1 MLYFLKK
8 FVLIF
13 ICFLTLT
20 TIVPW
25 NTLETKAAS
34 TSWLEQE
41 LDGNEAFITETE
53 RVLSK
58 NREDITLADLE
69 TIQELDIY
77 GDASSIPDKISD
89 YKNLNTLLA
98 LNGTISEIP
107 TSITK
112 LTKLTRINVDNNN
125 FQEFPMI
132 LLQMPSLSSIE
143 INRNKIKEIP
153 SEITTLS
160 PHLGSLDVRYNELI
174 TLPDNIFTTEW
185 ESKLSLLTTGNQ
197 LVSDIPAD
205 WLDNFNQA
213 DNMLE
218 FYNNPPNDYHQKQDQ
233 LTYSG
238 ARIEV
243 PLNTDLKTLTPD
255 KTKLGLKSGRTL
267 FEQHEFMYYD
277 DGTSNNILTNGVA
290 TATGNGY
297 ITIKSTLSTNSNP
310 FAKVRVPI
318 TVTPP
323 VKGGDVTVQYKDTTG
338 VVLADSITLSG
349 NVGENYT
356 TTAKTIAGYSLT
368 TTPTNANGTFST
380 NPQTVTY
387 TYKKDPIAQPVTVN
401 YIDTDG
407 KTIAPTETLSGNVG
421 ENYTT
426 TAKTIDGYSLTTTP
440 TNANGTFST
449 NPQTV
454 TYTYKKDPIAQPV
467 TVNYIDTDGKTI
479 APTETLS
486 GNVGENYTTTAKTID
501 GYSLTT
507 TPANANG
514 TFSTNPQTVTYTY
527 TKDPIAQPVTVNYI
541 DTDGKTI
548 APSETLTGNISENYT
563 TTAKTIDGYS
573 LTTTPTNAKGT
584 FSTEPQIINYIYAK
598 NAETAQPITV
608 NYRNSTGQKIAK
620 SEVLTGNIGESYSTQ
635 PKTIAGYTLTTI
647 PPNAK
652 GTFTTNAQTVTY
664 MYTPIAISALP
675 VTVNYLDENGKE
687 IADSVVLNGRV
698 GEAYNT
704 LAKEIDGYTLIKTPT
719 NANGVF
725 SAEAQSIDYI
735 YRKNKPVVIVNPP
748 IKNPIIKIDS
758 STNVIKEETSVLPKT
773 GDSNPYNDFLAG
785 ILLLSSA
792 MFLWKNHK

>member
-1 MLYFLKK
+1 MKK

-356 TTAKTIAGYSLT
+356 TTAKTI
-368 TTPTNANGTFST
+368 
-380 NPQTVTY
+380 
-387 TYKKDPIAQPVTVN
+387 
-401 YIDTDG
+401 
-407 KTIAPTETLSGNVG
+407 
-421 ENYTT
+421 
-426 TAKTIDGYSLTTTP
+426 DGYSLTTTP
-440 TNANGTFST
+440 TNSNGTFST

-573 LTTTPTNAKGT
+573 LTTTPANAKGT

-635 PKTIAGYTLTTI
+635 LKTIAGYTLTTI

>member
-1 MLYFLKK
+1 MKK

-185 ESKLSLLTTGNQ
+185 ESKLSLLTTRNQ

-356 TTAKTIAGYSLT
+356 TTAKTI
-368 TTPTNANGTFST
+368 
-380 NPQTVTY
+380 
-387 TYKKDPIAQPVTVN
+387 
-401 YIDTDG
+401 
-407 KTIAPTETLSGNVG
+407 
-421 ENYTT
+421 
-426 TAKTIDGYSLTTTP
+426 DGYSLTTTP
-440 TNANGTFST
+440 TNSNGTFST

-573 LTTTPTNAKGT
+573 LTTTPANAKGT

>member
-356 TTAKTIAGYSLT
+356 TTAKTI
-368 TTPTNANGTFST
+368 
-380 NPQTVTY
+380 
-387 TYKKDPIAQPVTVN
+387 
-401 YIDTDG
+401 
-407 KTIAPTETLSGNVG
+407 
-421 ENYTT
+421 
-426 TAKTIDGYSLTTTP
+426 DGYSLTTTP

-573 LTTTPTNAKGT
+573 LTTTPANAKGT

-785 ILLLSSA
+785 ILLLPSA

>member
-1 MLYFLKK
+1 MKK

-112 LTKLTRINVDNNN
+112 LTKLTRINLDNNN

-143 INRNKIKEIP
+143 VNRNKIKEIP

-205 WLDNFNQA
+205 WLDDFNQA

-233 LTYSG
+233 LTYTG
-238 ARIEV
+238 ARLEV

-338 VVLADSITLSG
+338 AVLADST
-349 NVGENYT
+349 
-356 TTAKTIAGYSLT
+356 
-368 TTPTNANGTFST
+368 
-380 NPQTVTY
+380 
-387 TYKKDPIAQPVTVN
+387 
-401 YIDTDG
+401 
-407 KTIAPTETLSGNVG
+407 TLSGNVG

-454 TYTYKKDPIAQPV
+454 TYTYTKDPIAQPV

-486 GNVGENYTTTAKTID
+486 GNIGENYTTTAKTIQ
-501 GYSLTT
+501 GYTLTT
-507 TPANANG
+507 TPA
-514 TFSTNPQTVTYTY
+514 
-527 TKDPIAQPVTVNYI
+527 
-541 DTDGKTI
+541 
-548 APSETLTGNISENYT
+548 
-563 TTAKTIDGYS
+563 
-573 LTTTPTNAKGT
+573 NAKGT
-584 FSTEPQIINYIYAK
+584 FSTEAQIINYIYEK
-598 NAETAQPITV
+598 NPDLAQPITV
-608 NYRNSTGQKIAK
+608 DYRSSTGQKISK

-635 PKTIAGYTLTTI
+635 PKTIAGYTLTTT

-664 MYTPIAISALP
+664 VYTPIAISALP

-725 SAEAQSIDYI
+725 TAEAQSIDYI

-748 IKNPIIKIDS
+748 IKNPVIKINS

-792 MFLWKNHK
+792 MFLWKKHK

>member
-1 MLYFLKK
+1 MKK

-53 RVLSK
+53 SVLSK

-77 GDASSIPDKISD
+77 GDVSSIPDKISD
-89 YKNLNTLLA
+89 YKNLNTLIA

-125 FQEFPMI
+125 IQEFPMV
-132 LLQMPSLSSIE
+132 LLQIPSLSSIE

-160 PHLGSLDVRYNELI
+160 PQLGSLDVRYNELI

-197 LVSDIPAD
+197 LVSDIPAN
-205 WLDNFNQA
+205 WLDDFNQA

-233 LTYSG
+233 LTYTG
-238 ARIEV
+238 ARLEV

-290 TATGNGY
+290 TGTGNGY

-338 VVLADSITLSG
+338 AVLADST
-349 NVGENYT
+349 
-356 TTAKTIAGYSLT
+356 
-368 TTPTNANGTFST
+368 
-380 NPQTVTY
+380 
-387 TYKKDPIAQPVTVN
+387 
-401 YIDTDG
+401 
-407 KTIAPTETLSGNVG
+407 
-421 ENYTT
+421 
-426 TAKTIDGYSLTTTP
+426 
-440 TNANGTFST
+440 
-449 NPQTV
+449 
-454 TYTYKKDPIAQPV
+454 
-467 TVNYIDTDGKTI
+467 
-479 APTETLS
+479 TLS

-548 APSETLTGNISENYT
+548 APTETLSGNIGENYT
-563 TTAKTIDGYS
+563 TTAKTIQGYT
-573 LTTTPTNAKGT
+573 LITTPANAKGT
-584 FSTEPQIINYIYAK
+584 FSTEPQIINYIYEK
-598 NAETAQPITV
+598 NPDLAQPITV
-608 NYRNSTGQKIAK
+608 NYMSSTGQKIAK
-620 SEVLTGNIGESYSTQ
+620 SEVLTGQVGDPYSTQ
-635 PKTIAGYTLTTI
+635 PKTIAGYTLTTE
-647 PPNAK
+647 PRNAK
-652 GTFTTNAQTVTY
+652 GIFTTNPQTVTY

-687 IADSVVLNGRV
+687 IADSVVLTGNV
-698 GEAYNT
+698 GDSYDT
-704 LAKEIDGYTLIKTPT
+704 LAKKIDGYTLIETPE
-719 NANGVF
+719 NASGMF
-725 SAEAQSIDYI
+725 LAEAQSINYV
-735 YRKNKPVVIVNPP
+735 YHKNEQIEIINPP
-748 IKNPIIKIDS
+748 IKKSTITVNSENNIIK
-758 STNVIKEETSVLPKT
+758 ETTAALPPT
-773 GDSNPYNDFLAG
+773 GDSGSDNALFVG

-792 MFLWKNHK
+792 MLLWKTRK

>member
-1 MLYFLKK
+1 
-8 FVLIF
+8 
-13 ICFLTLT
+13 
-20 TIVPW
+20 VPW

-356 TTAKTIAGYSLT
+356 TTAKTI
-368 TTPTNANGTFST
+368 
-380 NPQTVTY
+380 
-387 TYKKDPIAQPVTVN
+387 
-401 YIDTDG
+401 
-407 KTIAPTETLSGNVG
+407 
-421 ENYTT
+421 
-426 TAKTIDGYSLTTTP
+426 DGYSLTTTP
-440 TNANGTFST
+440 TNSNGTFST

-573 LTTTPTNAKGT
+573 LTTTPANAKGT

>member
-1 MLYFLKK
+1 M
-8 FVLIF
+8 
-13 ICFLTLT
+13 
-20 TIVPW
+20 VPW

-218 FYNNPPNDYHQKQDQ
+218 FYNNPPSDYHQKQDQ

-356 TTAKTIAGYSLT
+356 TTAKTI
-368 TTPTNANGTFST
+368 
-380 NPQTVTY
+380 
-387 TYKKDPIAQPVTVN
+387 
-401 YIDTDG
+401 
-407 KTIAPTETLSGNVG
+407 
-421 ENYTT
+421 
-426 TAKTIDGYSLTTTP
+426 
-440 TNANGTFST
+440 
-449 NPQTV
+449 
-454 TYTYKKDPIAQPV
+454 
-467 TVNYIDTDGKTI
+467 
-479 APTETLS
+479 
-486 GNVGENYTTTAKTID
+486 D

-573 LTTTPTNAKGT
+573 LTTTPANAKGT

>member
-1 MLYFLKK
+1 MKK

-356 TTAKTIAGYSLT
+356 TTAKTI
-368 TTPTNANGTFST
+368 
-380 NPQTVTY
+380 
-387 TYKKDPIAQPVTVN
+387 
-401 YIDTDG
+401 
-407 KTIAPTETLSGNVG
+407 
-421 ENYTT
+421 
-426 TAKTIDGYSLTTTP
+426 
-440 TNANGTFST
+440 
-449 NPQTV
+449 
-454 TYTYKKDPIAQPV
+454 
-467 TVNYIDTDGKTI
+467 
-479 APTETLS
+479 
-486 GNVGENYTTTAKTID
+486 D

-507 TPANANG
+507 TPA
-514 TFSTNPQTVTYTY
+514 
-527 TKDPIAQPVTVNYI
+527 
-541 DTDGKTI
+541 
-548 APSETLTGNISENYT
+548 
-563 TTAKTIDGYS
+563 
-573 LTTTPTNAKGT
+573 NAKGT

-773 GDSNPYNDFLAG
+773 GDSNQYNDFLAG

>member
-1 MLYFLKK
+1 
-8 FVLIF
+8 VLIF

-218 FYNNPPNDYHQKQDQ
+218 FYNNPPSDYHQKQDQ

-356 TTAKTIAGYSLT
+356 TTAKTI
-368 TTPTNANGTFST
+368 
-380 NPQTVTY
+380 
-387 TYKKDPIAQPVTVN
+387 
-401 YIDTDG
+401 
-407 KTIAPTETLSGNVG
+407 
-421 ENYTT
+421 
-426 TAKTIDGYSLTTTP
+426 
-440 TNANGTFST
+440 
-449 NPQTV
+449 
-454 TYTYKKDPIAQPV
+454 
-467 TVNYIDTDGKTI
+467 
-479 APTETLS
+479 
-486 GNVGENYTTTAKTID
+486 D

-573 LTTTPTNAKGT
+573 LTTTPANAKGT

>member
-1 MLYFLKK
+1 MKK

-143 INRNKIKEIP
+143 VNRNKIKEIP

-205 WLDNFNQA
+205 WLDDFNQA

-233 LTYSG
+233 LTYTG
-238 ARIEV
+238 ARLEV

-338 VVLADSITLSG
+338 AVLADST
-349 NVGENYT
+349 
-356 TTAKTIAGYSLT
+356 
-368 TTPTNANGTFST
+368 
-380 NPQTVTY
+380 
-387 TYKKDPIAQPVTVN
+387 
-401 YIDTDG
+401 
-407 KTIAPTETLSGNVG
+407 TLSGNVG

-454 TYTYKKDPIAQPV
+454 TYTYTKDPIAQPV

-486 GNVGENYTTTAKTID
+486 GNIGENYTTTAKTIQ
-501 GYSLTT
+501 GYTLTT
-507 TPANANG
+507 TPANA
-514 TFSTNPQTVTYTY
+514 
-527 TKDPIAQPVTVNYI
+527 
-541 DTDGKTI
+541 
-548 APSETLTGNISENYT
+548 
-563 TTAKTIDGYS
+563 
-573 LTTTPTNAKGT
+573 KGS
-584 FSTEPQIINYIYAK
+584 FSTEAQIINYIYEK
-598 NAETAQPITV
+598 NPDLAQPITV
-608 NYRNSTGQKIAK
+608 DYRSSTGQKIAK

-635 PKTIAGYTLTTI
+635 PKTIAGYTLTTT

-664 MYTPIAISALP
+664 VYTPIAISALP

-704 LAKEIDGYTLIKTPT
+704 LAKEIDGYMLIKTPT

-725 SAEAQSIDYI
+725 TAEAQSIDYI

-748 IKNPIIKIDS
+748 IKNPVIKINS

-792 MFLWKNHK
+792 MFLWKKHK

>member
-1 MLYFLKK
+1 MKK

-89 YKNLNTLLA
+89 YKNLHTLLA

-112 LTKLTRINVDNNN
+112 LTKLTRINLDNNN

-143 INRNKIKEIP
+143 VNRNKIKEIP
-153 SEITTLS
+153 SEITILS
-160 PHLGSLDVRYNELI
+160 PQLGSLDVRYNELI

-205 WLDNFNQA
+205 WLDDFNQA

-238 ARIEV
+238 ARLEV

-310 FAKVRVPI
+310 FAKVQVPI

-338 VVLADSITLSG
+338 AVLADST
-349 NVGENYT
+349 
-356 TTAKTIAGYSLT
+356 
-368 TTPTNANGTFST
+368 
-380 NPQTVTY
+380 
-387 TYKKDPIAQPVTVN
+387 
-401 YIDTDG
+401 
-407 KTIAPTETLSGNVG
+407 TLSGNVG

-454 TYTYKKDPIAQPV
+454 TYTYTKDPIAQPV

-486 GNVGENYTTTAKTID
+486 GNIGENYTTTAKTIQ
-501 GYSLTT
+501 GYTLTT
-507 TPANANG
+507 TPA
-514 TFSTNPQTVTYTY
+514 
-527 TKDPIAQPVTVNYI
+527 
-541 DTDGKTI
+541 
-548 APSETLTGNISENYT
+548 
-563 TTAKTIDGYS
+563 
-573 LTTTPTNAKGT
+573 NAKGT
-584 FSTEPQIINYIYAK
+584 FSTEAQIINYIYEK
-598 NAETAQPITV
+598 NPDLAQPITV
-608 NYRNSTGQKIAK
+608 DYRSSTGQKISK

-635 PKTIAGYTLTTI
+635 PKTIAGYTLTTT

-664 MYTPIAISALP
+664 VYTPIAISALP

-719 NANGVF
+719 NAKGVF

-735 YRKNKPVVIVNPP
+735 YCKNKPVVIVNPP
-748 IKNPIIKIDS
+748 IKNPIIKINS
-758 STNVIKEETSVLPKT
+758 STNVIKEETSTLPKT

>member
-1 MLYFLKK
+1 M
-8 FVLIF
+8 
-13 ICFLTLT
+13 LT

-41 LDGNEAFITETE
+41 LDGNEAFIIETE

-89 YKNLNTLLA
+89 YKNLHTLLA

-143 INRNKIKEIP
+143 VNRNKIKEIP

-238 ARIEV
+238 ARLEV

-338 VVLADSITLSG
+338 AVLADSTTL
-349 NVGENYT
+349 
-356 TTAKTIAGYSLT
+356 
-368 TTPTNANGTFST
+368 F
-380 NPQTVTY
+380 
-387 TYKKDPIAQPVTVN
+387 
-401 YIDTDG
+401 
-407 KTIAPTETLSGNVG
+407 
-421 ENYTT
+421 
-426 TAKTIDGYSLTTTP
+426 
-440 TNANGTFST
+440 
-449 NPQTV
+449 
-454 TYTYKKDPIAQPV
+454 
-467 TVNYIDTDGKTI
+467 
-479 APTETLS
+479 

-548 APSETLTGNISENYT
+548 APTETLSGNIGENYT
-563 TTAKTIDGYS
+563 TTAKTIQGYT
-573 LTTTPTNAKGT
+573 LTTTPANAKGT
-584 FSTEPQIINYIYAK
+584 FSTEPQIINYIYEK
-598 NAETAQPITV
+598 NPDLAQPITV
-608 NYRNSTGQKIAK
+608 NYRSSTGQKIAK

-635 PKTIAGYTLTTI
+635 PKTIAGYTLTTT

-664 MYTPIAISALP
+664 VYTPIAISALP

-719 NANGVF
+719 NAKGVF

-735 YRKNKPVVIVNPP
+735 YCKNKPVVIVNPP
-748 IKNPIIKIDS
+748 IKNPIIKINS
-758 STNVIKEETSVLPKT
+758 STNVIKEETSTLPKT

>member
-255 KTKLGLKSGRTL
+255 KTKLSLKSGRTL

-356 TTAKTIAGYSLT
+356 TTAKTI
-368 TTPTNANGTFST
+368 
-380 NPQTVTY
+380 
-387 TYKKDPIAQPVTVN
+387 
-401 YIDTDG
+401 
-407 KTIAPTETLSGNVG
+407 
-421 ENYTT
+421 
-426 TAKTIDGYSLTTTP
+426 
-440 TNANGTFST
+440 
-449 NPQTV
+449 
-454 TYTYKKDPIAQPV
+454 
-467 TVNYIDTDGKTI
+467 
-479 APTETLS
+479 
-486 GNVGENYTTTAKTID
+486 D

-507 TPANANG
+507 TPA
-514 TFSTNPQTVTYTY
+514 
-527 TKDPIAQPVTVNYI
+527 
-541 DTDGKTI
+541 
-548 APSETLTGNISENYT
+548 
-563 TTAKTIDGYS
+563 
-573 LTTTPTNAKGT
+573 NAKGT

-675 VTVNYLDENGKE
+675 VTVNYLDETGKE

>member
-89 YKNLNTLLA
+89 YKNLHTLLA

-112 LTKLTRINVDNNN
+112 LTRINLDNNN

-143 INRNKIKEIP
+143 VNRNKIKEIP

-233 LTYSG
+233 LTYTG
-238 ARIEV
+238 ARLEV

-338 VVLADSITLSG
+338 AVLADST
-349 NVGENYT
+349 
-356 TTAKTIAGYSLT
+356 
-368 TTPTNANGTFST
+368 
-380 NPQTVTY
+380 
-387 TYKKDPIAQPVTVN
+387 
-401 YIDTDG
+401 
-407 KTIAPTETLSGNVG
+407 TLSGNVG

-426 TAKTIDGYSLTTTP
+426 TAKTIDGYSLTTT
-440 TNANGTFST
+440 S
-449 NPQTV
+449 
-454 TYTYKKDPIAQPV
+454 
-467 TVNYIDTDGKTI
+467 
-479 APTETLS
+479 
-486 GNVGENYTTTAKTID
+486 
-501 GYSLTT
+501 
-507 TPANANG
+507 ANANG

-548 APSETLTGNISENYT
+548 APTETLSGNIGENYT
-563 TTAKTIDGYS
+563 TTAKTIQGYT
-573 LTTTPTNAKGT
+573 LTTTPANAKGT
-584 FSTEPQIINYIYAK
+584 FSTEAQIINYIYEK
-598 NAETAQPITV
+598 NPDLAQPITV
-608 NYRNSTGQKIAK
+608 NYRSSTGQKIAK
-620 SEVLTGNIGESYSTQ
+620 SEILTGNIGASYSTQ
-635 PKTIAGYTLTTI
+635 PKTIAGYTLTTT

-664 MYTPIAISALP
+664 VYTPIAISALP

-748 IKNPIIKIDS
+748 IKNPIIKINS
-758 STNVIKEETSVLPKT
+758 STNVIKEETSTLPKT

>member
-1 MLYFLKK
+1 MKK

-185 ESKLSLLTTGNQ
+185 ESKLSLLTKGNQ

-356 TTAKTIAGYSLT
+356 TTAKTI
-368 TTPTNANGTFST
+368 
-380 NPQTVTY
+380 
-387 TYKKDPIAQPVTVN
+387 
-401 YIDTDG
+401 
-407 KTIAPTETLSGNVG
+407 
-421 ENYTT
+421 
-426 TAKTIDGYSLTTTP
+426 
-440 TNANGTFST
+440 
-449 NPQTV
+449 
-454 TYTYKKDPIAQPV
+454 
-467 TVNYIDTDGKTI
+467 
-479 APTETLS
+479 
-486 GNVGENYTTTAKTID
+486 D

-507 TPANANG
+507 TPA
-514 TFSTNPQTVTYTY
+514 
-527 TKDPIAQPVTVNYI
+527 
-541 DTDGKTI
+541 
-548 APSETLTGNISENYT
+548 
-563 TTAKTIDGYS
+563 
-573 LTTTPTNAKGT
+573 NAKGT

>member
-1 MLYFLKK
+1 MKK

-143 INRNKIKEIP
+143 VNRNKIKEIP

-205 WLDNFNQA
+205 WLDDFNQA

-233 LTYSG
+233 LTYTG
-238 ARIEV
+238 ARLEV

-338 VVLADSITLSG
+338 AVLADST
-349 NVGENYT
+349 
-356 TTAKTIAGYSLT
+356 
-368 TTPTNANGTFST
+368 
-380 NPQTVTY
+380 
-387 TYKKDPIAQPVTVN
+387 
-401 YIDTDG
+401 
-407 KTIAPTETLSGNVG
+407 TLSGNVG

-454 TYTYKKDPIAQPV
+454 TYTYTKDPIEQPV

-486 GNVGENYTTTAKTID
+486 GNIGENYTTTAKTIQ
-501 GYSLTT
+501 GYTLTT
-507 TPANANG
+507 TPANA
-514 TFSTNPQTVTYTY
+514 
-527 TKDPIAQPVTVNYI
+527 
-541 DTDGKTI
+541 
-548 APSETLTGNISENYT
+548 
-563 TTAKTIDGYS
+563 
-573 LTTTPTNAKGT
+573 KGS
-584 FSTEPQIINYIYAK
+584 FSTEAQIINYIYEK
-598 NAETAQPITV
+598 NPDLAQPITV
-608 NYRNSTGQKIAK
+608 DYRSSTGQKISK

-635 PKTIAGYTLTTI
+635 PKTIAGYTLTTT

-664 MYTPIAISALP
+664 VYTPIAISALP

-725 SAEAQSIDYI
+725 TAEAQSIDYI

-748 IKNPIIKIDS
+748 IKNPVIKINS

-792 MFLWKNHK
+792 MFLWKKHK

>member
-356 TTAKTIAGYSLT
+356 TTAKTI
-368 TTPTNANGTFST
+368 
-380 NPQTVTY
+380 
-387 TYKKDPIAQPVTVN
+387 
-401 YIDTDG
+401 
-407 KTIAPTETLSGNVG
+407 
-421 ENYTT
+421 
-426 TAKTIDGYSLTTTP
+426 DGYSLTTTP
-440 TNANGTFST
+440 TNSNGTFST

-573 LTTTPTNAKGT
+573 LTTTPANAKGT

>member
-1 MLYFLKK
+1 MKK

-218 FYNNPPNDYHQKQDQ
+218 FYNNPPSDYHQKQDQ

-356 TTAKTIAGYSLT
+356 TTAKTI
-368 TTPTNANGTFST
+368 
-380 NPQTVTY
+380 
-387 TYKKDPIAQPVTVN
+387 
-401 YIDTDG
+401 
-407 KTIAPTETLSGNVG
+407 
-421 ENYTT
+421 
-426 TAKTIDGYSLTTTP
+426 DGYSLTTTP

-479 APTETLS
+479 APSETLT
-486 GNVGENYTTTAKTID
+486 GNISENYTTTAKTID

-573 LTTTPTNAKGT
+573 LTTTPANAKGT

>member
-41 LDGNEAFITETE
+41 LDGNEAFIIETE

-89 YKNLNTLLA
+89 YKNLHTLLA

-112 LTKLTRINVDNNN
+112 LTKLTRINLDNNN

-143 INRNKIKEIP
+143 VNRNKIKEIP

-238 ARIEV
+238 ARLEV

-255 KTKLGLKSGRTL
+255 KTKLGLKSGRKL

-338 VVLADSITLSG
+338 AVLADST
-349 NVGENYT
+349 
-356 TTAKTIAGYSLT
+356 
-368 TTPTNANGTFST
+368 
-380 NPQTVTY
+380 
-387 TYKKDPIAQPVTVN
+387 
-401 YIDTDG
+401 
-407 KTIAPTETLSGNVG
+407 TLSGNVG

-454 TYTYKKDPIAQPV
+454 TYTYTKDPIAQPV

-486 GNVGENYTTTAKTID
+486 GNIGENYTTTAKTIQ
-501 GYSLTT
+501 GYTLTT
-507 TPANANG
+507 TPA
-514 TFSTNPQTVTYTY
+514 
-527 TKDPIAQPVTVNYI
+527 
-541 DTDGKTI
+541 
-548 APSETLTGNISENYT
+548 
-563 TTAKTIDGYS
+563 
-573 LTTTPTNAKGT
+573 NAKGT
-584 FSTEPQIINYIYAK
+584 FSTEAQIINYIYEK
-598 NAETAQPITV
+598 NPDLAQPITV
-608 NYRNSTGQKIAK
+608 DYRSSTGQKISK

-635 PKTIAGYTLTTI
+635 PKTIAGYTLTTT

-664 MYTPIAISALP
+664 VYTPIAISALP

-704 LAKEIDGYTLIKTPT
+704 LAKEVDGYTLIKTPT

-735 YRKNKPVVIVNPP
+735 YRKNEPVVIVNPP
-748 IKNPIIKIDS
+748 IKNPVIKINS
-758 STNVIKEETSVLPKT
+758 STNVIKEETSTLPKT

>member
-1 MLYFLKK
+1 MKK

-25 NTLETKAAS
+25 NTLKTKAAS

-41 LDGNEAFITETE
+41 LDGNEAFIIETE

-89 YKNLNTLLA
+89 YKNLHTLLA

-112 LTKLTRINVDNNN
+112 LTKLTRINLDNNN

-143 INRNKIKEIP
+143 VNRNKIKEIP

-238 ARIEV
+238 ARLEV

-310 FAKVRVPI
+310 FAKVQVPI

-338 VVLADSITLSG
+338 AVLADST
-349 NVGENYT
+349 
-356 TTAKTIAGYSLT
+356 
-368 TTPTNANGTFST
+368 
-380 NPQTVTY
+380 
-387 TYKKDPIAQPVTVN
+387 
-401 YIDTDG
+401 
-407 KTIAPTETLSGNVG
+407 TLSGNVG

-454 TYTYKKDPIAQPV
+454 TYTYTKDPIAQPV

-486 GNVGENYTTTAKTID
+486 GNIGENYTTTAKTIQ
-501 GYSLTT
+501 GYTLTT
-507 TPANANG
+507 TPA
-514 TFSTNPQTVTYTY
+514 
-527 TKDPIAQPVTVNYI
+527 
-541 DTDGKTI
+541 
-548 APSETLTGNISENYT
+548 
-563 TTAKTIDGYS
+563 
-573 LTTTPTNAKGT
+573 NAKGT
-584 FSTEPQIINYIYAK
+584 FSTEAQIINYIYEK
-598 NAETAQPITV
+598 NPDLAQPITV
-608 NYRNSTGQKIAK
+608 DYRSSTGQKISK

-635 PKTIAGYTLTTI
+635 PKTIAGYTLTTT

-664 MYTPIAISALP
+664 VYTPIAISALP

-719 NANGVF
+719 NAKGVF

-735 YRKNKPVVIVNPP
+735 YCKNKPVVIVNPP
-748 IKNPIIKIDS
+748 IKNPIIKINS
-758 STNVIKEETSVLPKT
+758 STNVIKEETSTLPKT

>member
-112 LTKLTRINVDNNN
+112 LTKLTRINLDNNN

-143 INRNKIKEIP
+143 VNRNKIKEIP

-205 WLDNFNQA
+205 WLDDFNQA

-233 LTYSG
+233 LTYTG
-238 ARIEV
+238 ARLEV

-338 VVLADSITLSG
+338 AVLADST
-349 NVGENYT
+349 
-356 TTAKTIAGYSLT
+356 
-368 TTPTNANGTFST
+368 
-380 NPQTVTY
+380 
-387 TYKKDPIAQPVTVN
+387 
-401 YIDTDG
+401 
-407 KTIAPTETLSGNVG
+407 
-421 ENYTT
+421 
-426 TAKTIDGYSLTTTP
+426 
-440 TNANGTFST
+440 
-449 NPQTV
+449 
-454 TYTYKKDPIAQPV
+454 
-467 TVNYIDTDGKTI
+467 
-479 APTETLS
+479 TLS

-548 APSETLTGNISENYT
+548 APTETLSGNIGENYT
-563 TTAKTIDGYS
+563 TTAKTIQGYT
-573 LTTTPTNAKGT
+573 LTTTPANAKGT
-584 FSTEPQIINYIYAK
+584 FSTEAQIINYIYEK
-598 NAETAQPITV
+598 NPDLAQPITV
-608 NYRNSTGQKIAK
+608 DYRSSTGQKIAK
-620 SEVLTGNIGESYSTQ
+620 SEVLTGNIGASYSTQ
-635 PKTIAGYTLTTI
+635 PKTIAGYTLTTT

-664 MYTPIAISALP
+664 VYTPIAISALP

-704 LAKEIDGYTLIKTPT
+704 LAKEVDGYTLIKTPT

-748 IKNPIIKIDS
+748 IKNPIIKINS
-758 STNVIKEETSVLPKT
+758 STNVIKEETSTLPKT

-792 MFLWKNHK
+792 MFLWKKHK

>member
-1 MLYFLKK
+1 MKK

-89 YKNLNTLLA
+89 YKNLHTLLA

-112 LTKLTRINVDNNN
+112 LTKLTRINLDNNN

-143 INRNKIKEIP
+143 VNRNKIKEIP

-233 LTYSG
+233 LTYTG
-238 ARIEV
+238 ARLEV

-338 VVLADSITLSG
+338 AVLADST
-349 NVGENYT
+349 
-356 TTAKTIAGYSLT
+356 
-368 TTPTNANGTFST
+368 
-380 NPQTVTY
+380 
-387 TYKKDPIAQPVTVN
+387 
-401 YIDTDG
+401 
-407 KTIAPTETLSGNVG
+407 TLSGNVG

-426 TAKTIDGYSLTTTP
+426 TAKTIDGYSLTTT
-440 TNANGTFST
+440 S
-449 NPQTV
+449 
-454 TYTYKKDPIAQPV
+454 
-467 TVNYIDTDGKTI
+467 
-479 APTETLS
+479 
-486 GNVGENYTTTAKTID
+486 
-501 GYSLTT
+501 
-507 TPANANG
+507 ANANG

-548 APSETLTGNISENYT
+548 APTETLSGNIGENYT
-563 TTAKTIDGYS
+563 TTAKTIQGYT
-573 LTTTPTNAKGT
+573 LTTTPANAKGT
-584 FSTEPQIINYIYAK
+584 FSTEPQIINYIYEK
-598 NAETAQPITV
+598 NPDLAQPITV
-608 NYRNSTGQKIAK
+608 NYRSSTGQKIAK

-635 PKTIAGYTLTTI
+635 PKTIAGYTLTTT

-664 MYTPIAISALP
+664 VYTPIAISALP

-748 IKNPIIKIDS
+748 IKNPIIKINS
-758 STNVIKEETSVLPKT
+758 STNVIKEETSTLPKT

>member
-1 MLYFLKK
+1 MKK

-89 YKNLNTLLA
+89 YKNLHTLLA

-143 INRNKIKEIP
+143 VNRNKIKEIP
-153 SEITTLS
+153 SEVTTLS

-205 WLDNFNQA
+205 WLDDFNQA

-233 LTYSG
+233 LTYTG
-238 ARIEV
+238 ARLEV

-310 FAKVRVPI
+310 FAKVQVPI

-338 VVLADSITLSG
+338 ALLADST
-349 NVGENYT
+349 
-356 TTAKTIAGYSLT
+356 
-368 TTPTNANGTFST
+368 
-380 NPQTVTY
+380 
-387 TYKKDPIAQPVTVN
+387 
-401 YIDTDG
+401 
-407 KTIAPTETLSGNVG
+407 TLSGNVG

-426 TAKTIDGYSLTTTP
+426 TAKTIDGYSLTTT
-440 TNANGTFST
+440 
-449 NPQTV
+449 
-454 TYTYKKDPIAQPV
+454 
-467 TVNYIDTDGKTI
+467 
-479 APTETLS
+479 
-486 GNVGENYTTTAKTID
+486 
-501 GYSLTT
+501 LT
-507 TPANANG
+507 NANG

-548 APSETLTGNISENYT
+548 APTETLSGNIGENYT
-563 TTAKTIDGYS
+563 TTAKTIQGYT
-573 LTTTPTNAKGT
+573 LTTTPANAKGT
-584 FSTEPQIINYIYAK
+584 FSTEAQIINYIYEK
-598 NAETAQPITV
+598 NPDLAQPITV
-608 NYRNSTGQKIAK
+608 DYRSSTGQKIAK

-664 MYTPIAISALP
+664 VYTPIAISALP

-748 IKNPIIKIDS
+748 IKNPVIKINS

>member
-356 TTAKTIAGYSLT
+356 TTAKTI
-368 TTPTNANGTFST
+368 
-380 NPQTVTY
+380 
-387 TYKKDPIAQPVTVN
+387 
-401 YIDTDG
+401 
-407 KTIAPTETLSGNVG
+407 
-421 ENYTT
+421 
-426 TAKTIDGYSLTTTP
+426 
-440 TNANGTFST
+440 
-449 NPQTV
+449 
-454 TYTYKKDPIAQPV
+454 
-467 TVNYIDTDGKTI
+467 
-479 APTETLS
+479 
-486 GNVGENYTTTAKTID
+486 D

-507 TPANANG
+507 TPA
-514 TFSTNPQTVTYTY
+514 
-527 TKDPIAQPVTVNYI
+527 
-541 DTDGKTI
+541 
-548 APSETLTGNISENYT
+548 
-563 TTAKTIDGYS
+563 
-573 LTTTPTNAKGT
+573 NAKGT

-635 PKTIAGYTLTTI
+635 PKKIAGYTLTTI

>member
-89 YKNLNTLLA
+89 YKNLHTLLA

-112 LTKLTRINVDNNN
+112 LTKLTRINLDNNN

-143 INRNKIKEIP
+143 VNRNKIKEIP

-233 LTYSG
+233 LTYTG
-238 ARIEV
+238 ARLEV

-338 VVLADSITLSG
+338 AVLADST
-349 NVGENYT
+349 
-356 TTAKTIAGYSLT
+356 
-368 TTPTNANGTFST
+368 
-380 NPQTVTY
+380 
-387 TYKKDPIAQPVTVN
+387 
-401 YIDTDG
+401 
-407 KTIAPTETLSGNVG
+407 TLSGNVG

-426 TAKTIDGYSLTTTP
+426 TAKTIDGYYLTTT
-440 TNANGTFST
+440 S
-449 NPQTV
+449 
-454 TYTYKKDPIAQPV
+454 
-467 TVNYIDTDGKTI
+467 
-479 APTETLS
+479 
-486 GNVGENYTTTAKTID
+486 
-501 GYSLTT
+501 
-507 TPANANG
+507 ANANG

-548 APSETLTGNISENYT
+548 APTETLSGNIGENYT
-563 TTAKTIDGYS
+563 TTAKTIQGYT
-573 LTTTPTNAKGT
+573 LTTTPANAKGT
-584 FSTEPQIINYIYAK
+584 FSTEPQIINYIYEK
-598 NAETAQPITV
+598 NPDLAQPITV
-608 NYRNSTGQKIAK
+608 NYRSSTGQKIAK

-635 PKTIAGYTLTTI
+635 PKTIAGYTLTTT

-664 MYTPIAISALP
+664 VYTPIAISALP

-748 IKNPIIKIDS
+748 IKNPIIKINS
-758 STNVIKEETSVLPKT
+758 STNVIKEETSTLPKT

>member
-143 INRNKIKEIP
+143 VNRNKIKEIP

-205 WLDNFNQA
+205 WLDDFNQA

-238 ARIEV
+238 ARLEV

-323 VKGGDVTVQYKDTTG
+323 LKGGDVTVQYKDTTG
-338 VVLADSITLSG
+338 AVLADST
-349 NVGENYT
+349 
-356 TTAKTIAGYSLT
+356 
-368 TTPTNANGTFST
+368 
-380 NPQTVTY
+380 
-387 TYKKDPIAQPVTVN
+387 
-401 YIDTDG
+401 
-407 KTIAPTETLSGNVG
+407 TLSGNVG

-454 TYTYKKDPIAQPV
+454 TYTYTKDPIAQPV

-486 GNVGENYTTTAKTID
+486 GNIGENYTTTAKTIQ
-501 GYSLTT
+501 GYTLTT
-507 TPANANG
+507 TPA
-514 TFSTNPQTVTYTY
+514 
-527 TKDPIAQPVTVNYI
+527 
-541 DTDGKTI
+541 
-548 APSETLTGNISENYT
+548 
-563 TTAKTIDGYS
+563 
-573 LTTTPTNAKGT
+573 NAKGT
-584 FSTEPQIINYIYAK
+584 FSTEAQIINYIYEK
-598 NAETAQPITV
+598 NPDLAQPITV
-608 NYRNSTGQKIAK
+608 DYRSSTGQKISK

-635 PKTIAGYTLTTI
+635 PKTIAGYTLTTT

-652 GTFTTNAQTVTY
+652 GIFTTNAQTVTY
-664 MYTPIAISALP
+664 VYTPIAISALP

-687 IADSVVLNGRV
+687 IADSVVLNGHV

-725 SAEAQSIDYI
+725 TAEAQSIDYI

-748 IKNPIIKIDS
+748 IKNPVIKINS

-792 MFLWKNHK
+792 MFLWKKHK

>member
-1 MLYFLKK
+1 MKK

-356 TTAKTIAGYSLT
+356 TTAKTI
-368 TTPTNANGTFST
+368 
-380 NPQTVTY
+380 
-387 TYKKDPIAQPVTVN
+387 
-401 YIDTDG
+401 
-407 KTIAPTETLSGNVG
+407 
-421 ENYTT
+421 
-426 TAKTIDGYSLTTTP
+426 DGYSLTTTP
-440 TNANGTFST
+440 TNSNGTFLT

-573 LTTTPTNAKGT
+573 LTTTPANAKGT

>member
-1 MLYFLKK
+1 MKK

-218 FYNNPPNDYHQKQDQ
+218 FYNNPPSDYHQKQDQ

-356 TTAKTIAGYSLT
+356 TTAKTI
-368 TTPTNANGTFST
+368 
-380 NPQTVTY
+380 
-387 TYKKDPIAQPVTVN
+387 
-401 YIDTDG
+401 
-407 KTIAPTETLSGNVG
+407 
-421 ENYTT
+421 
-426 TAKTIDGYSLTTTP
+426 DGYSLTTTP

-479 APTETLS
+479 AP
-486 GNVGENYTTTAKTID
+486 
-501 GYSLTT
+501 
-507 TPANANG
+507 
-514 TFSTNPQTVTYTY
+514 
-527 TKDPIAQPVTVNYI
+527 
-541 DTDGKTI
+541 
-548 APSETLTGNISENYT
+548 SETLTGNISENYT

-573 LTTTPTNAKGT
+573 LTTTPANAKGT

>member
-1 MLYFLKK
+1 MKK

-356 TTAKTIAGYSLT
+356 TTAKTI
-368 TTPTNANGTFST
+368 
-380 NPQTVTY
+380 
-387 TYKKDPIAQPVTVN
+387 
-401 YIDTDG
+401 
-407 KTIAPTETLSGNVG
+407 
-421 ENYTT
+421 
-426 TAKTIDGYSLTTTP
+426 
-440 TNANGTFST
+440 
-449 NPQTV
+449 
-454 TYTYKKDPIAQPV
+454 
-467 TVNYIDTDGKTI
+467 
-479 APTETLS
+479 
-486 GNVGENYTTTAKTID
+486 D

-507 TPANANG
+507 TPA
-514 TFSTNPQTVTYTY
+514 
-527 TKDPIAQPVTVNYI
+527 
-541 DTDGKTI
+541 
-548 APSETLTGNISENYT
+548 
-563 TTAKTIDGYS
+563 
-573 LTTTPTNAKGT
+573 NAKGT

>member
-1 MLYFLKK
+1 
-8 FVLIF
+8 
-13 ICFLTLT
+13 
-20 TIVPW
+20 
-25 NTLETKAAS
+25 KAAS

-356 TTAKTIAGYSLT
+356 TTAKTI
-368 TTPTNANGTFST
+368 
-380 NPQTVTY
+380 
-387 TYKKDPIAQPVTVN
+387 
-401 YIDTDG
+401 
-407 KTIAPTETLSGNVG
+407 
-421 ENYTT
+421 
-426 TAKTIDGYSLTTTP
+426 DGYSLTTTP
-440 TNANGTFST
+440 TNSNGTFST

-573 LTTTPTNAKGT
+573 LTTTPANAKGT

>member
-1 MLYFLKK
+1 MTRNRTISAIIVFLLIHWLVVLYIIIILNQVAKIQDTRSA
-8 FVLIF
+8 IF
-13 ICFLTLT
+13 FEKICFNFYLFSHANNHC
-20 TIVPW
+20 P
-25 NTLETKAAS
+25 LEYARNEAAS

-356 TTAKTIAGYSLT
+356 TTAKTI
-368 TTPTNANGTFST
+368 
-380 NPQTVTY
+380 
-387 TYKKDPIAQPVTVN
+387 
-401 YIDTDG
+401 
-407 KTIAPTETLSGNVG
+407 
-421 ENYTT
+421 
-426 TAKTIDGYSLTTTP
+426 DGYSLTTTP
-440 TNANGTFST
+440 TNSNGTFST

-573 LTTTPTNAKGT
+573 LTTTPANAKGT

>member
-1 MLYFLKK
+1 
-8 FVLIF
+8 
-13 ICFLTLT
+13 
-20 TIVPW
+20 
-25 NTLETKAAS
+25 
-34 TSWLEQE
+34 EQE

-356 TTAKTIAGYSLT
+356 TTAKTI
-368 TTPTNANGTFST
+368 
-380 NPQTVTY
+380 
-387 TYKKDPIAQPVTVN
+387 
-401 YIDTDG
+401 
-407 KTIAPTETLSGNVG
+407 
-421 ENYTT
+421 
-426 TAKTIDGYSLTTTP
+426 DGYSLTTTP
-440 TNANGTFST
+440 TNSNGTFST

-573 LTTTPTNAKGT
+573 LTTTPANAKGT

>member
-218 FYNNPPNDYHQKQDQ
+218 FYNNPPSDYHQKQDQ

-356 TTAKTIAGYSLT
+356 TTAKTI
-368 TTPTNANGTFST
+368 
-380 NPQTVTY
+380 
-387 TYKKDPIAQPVTVN
+387 
-401 YIDTDG
+401 
-407 KTIAPTETLSGNVG
+407 
-421 ENYTT
+421 
-426 TAKTIDGYSLTTTP
+426 
-440 TNANGTFST
+440 
-449 NPQTV
+449 
-454 TYTYKKDPIAQPV
+454 
-467 TVNYIDTDGKTI
+467 
-479 APTETLS
+479 
-486 GNVGENYTTTAKTID
+486 D

-573 LTTTPTNAKGT
+573 LTTTPANAKGT

-635 PKTIAGYTLTTI
+635 PKTIAGYTLITI

>member
-1 MLYFLKK
+1 MKK

-255 KTKLGLKSGRTL
+255 KTKLGLKTGRTL

-356 TTAKTIAGYSLT
+356 TTAKTI
-368 TTPTNANGTFST
+368 
-380 NPQTVTY
+380 
-387 TYKKDPIAQPVTVN
+387 
-401 YIDTDG
+401 
-407 KTIAPTETLSGNVG
+407 
-421 ENYTT
+421 
-426 TAKTIDGYSLTTTP
+426 
-440 TNANGTFST
+440 
-449 NPQTV
+449 
-454 TYTYKKDPIAQPV
+454 
-467 TVNYIDTDGKTI
+467 
-479 APTETLS
+479 
-486 GNVGENYTTTAKTID
+486 D

-507 TPANANG
+507 TPA
-514 TFSTNPQTVTYTY
+514 
-527 TKDPIAQPVTVNYI
+527 
-541 DTDGKTI
+541 
-548 APSETLTGNISENYT
+548 
-563 TTAKTIDGYS
+563 
-573 LTTTPTNAKGT
+573 NAKGT

>member
-89 YKNLNTLLA
+89 YKNLNTLLV

-356 TTAKTIAGYSLT
+356 TTAKTI
-368 TTPTNANGTFST
+368 
-380 NPQTVTY
+380 
-387 TYKKDPIAQPVTVN
+387 
-401 YIDTDG
+401 
-407 KTIAPTETLSGNVG
+407 
-421 ENYTT
+421 
-426 TAKTIDGYSLTTTP
+426 DGYSLTTTP
-440 TNANGTFST
+440 TNSNGTFST

-573 LTTTPTNAKGT
+573 LTTTPANAKGT

>member
-1 MLYFLKK
+1 MKK

-143 INRNKIKEIP
+143 VNRNKIKEIP

-205 WLDNFNQA
+205 WLDDFNQA

-233 LTYSG
+233 LTYTG
-238 ARIEV
+238 ARLEV

-338 VVLADSITLSG
+338 AVLADST
-349 NVGENYT
+349 
-356 TTAKTIAGYSLT
+356 
-368 TTPTNANGTFST
+368 
-380 NPQTVTY
+380 
-387 TYKKDPIAQPVTVN
+387 
-401 YIDTDG
+401 
-407 KTIAPTETLSGNVG
+407 TLSGNVG

-454 TYTYKKDPIAQPV
+454 TYTYTKDPIAQPV

-486 GNVGENYTTTAKTID
+486 GNIGENYTTTAKTIQ
-501 GYSLTT
+501 GYTLTT
-507 TPANANG
+507 TPA
-514 TFSTNPQTVTYTY
+514 
-527 TKDPIAQPVTVNYI
+527 
-541 DTDGKTI
+541 
-548 APSETLTGNISENYT
+548 
-563 TTAKTIDGYS
+563 
-573 LTTTPTNAKGT
+573 NAKGT
-584 FSTEPQIINYIYAK
+584 FSTEAQIINYIYEK
-598 NAETAQPITV
+598 NPDLAQPITV
-608 NYRNSTGQKIAK
+608 DYRSSTGQKISK

-635 PKTIAGYTLTTI
+635 PKTIAGYTLTTT

-664 MYTPIAISALP
+664 VYTPIAISALP

-687 IADSVVLNGRV
+687 IADSVILNGRV

-725 SAEAQSIDYI
+725 TAEAQSIDYI

-748 IKNPIIKIDS
+748 IKNPVIKINS
-758 STNVIKEETSVLPKT
+758 STNVIKKETSVLPKT

-792 MFLWKNHK
+792 MFLWKKHK

>member
-1 MLYFLKK
+1 MKK

-255 KTKLGLKSGRTL
+255 KTKLGLKSDRTL

-356 TTAKTIAGYSLT
+356 TTAKTI
-368 TTPTNANGTFST
+368 
-380 NPQTVTY
+380 
-387 TYKKDPIAQPVTVN
+387 
-401 YIDTDG
+401 
-407 KTIAPTETLSGNVG
+407 
-421 ENYTT
+421 
-426 TAKTIDGYSLTTTP
+426 DGYSLTTTP
-440 TNANGTFST
+440 ANANGTFST

-573 LTTTPTNAKGT
+573 LTTTPANAKGT

>member
-1 MLYFLKK
+1 MKK

-356 TTAKTIAGYSLT
+356 TTAKTI
-368 TTPTNANGTFST
+368 
-380 NPQTVTY
+380 
-387 TYKKDPIAQPVTVN
+387 
-401 YIDTDG
+401 
-407 KTIAPTETLSGNVG
+407 
-421 ENYTT
+421 
-426 TAKTIDGYSLTTTP
+426 DGYSLTTTP
-440 TNANGTFST
+440 TNSNGTFST

-573 LTTTPTNAKGT
+573 LTTTPANAKGT

-758 STNVIKEETSVLPKT
+758 STNVIKDETSVLPKT

>member
-1 MLYFLKK
+1 
-8 FVLIF
+8 
-13 ICFLTLT
+13 
-20 TIVPW
+20 
-25 NTLETKAAS
+25 
-34 TSWLEQE
+34 LEQE

-356 TTAKTIAGYSLT
+356 TTAKTI
-368 TTPTNANGTFST
+368 
-380 NPQTVTY
+380 
-387 TYKKDPIAQPVTVN
+387 
-401 YIDTDG
+401 
-407 KTIAPTETLSGNVG
+407 
-421 ENYTT
+421 
-426 TAKTIDGYSLTTTP
+426 DGYSLTTTP
-440 TNANGTFST
+440 TNSNGTFST

-573 LTTTPTNAKGT
+573 LTTTPANAKGT